1 MVAANTKIRE
11 KPKQQRT
18 GRRSCGCFSSTRRR
32 ILLIGSF
39 ISFIIWSYTILKII
53 QNLRDYFDNDERST
67 RRKDN
72 YTDYT
77 STEYQLDAPTTP
89 YIYNYNRNRINN
101 DNDSRVVVETETNNK
116 TKTTKTKTETKK
128 MTDIQ
133 RYRIKQEQER
143 LRQRRH
149 QENASLL
156 LIHDENDNNNTAT
169 AAATAATDNTL
180 GVLAP
185 QRYTSFFDFAND
197 DDNDNKAAA
206 TATTDAAAD
215 VVVVVDLTAPPPPKT
230 TTIKHISI
238 VGTISVSNDGTN
250 HSTSTH
256 YYSPRIV
263 GLIDDN
269 DTNTG
274 GSSSYS
280 FQHYKT
286 VKKISRLNEKKI
298 KNNNKQNKYWQEQE
312 HPTHSQNIP
321 RSHTEDVD
329 QLQHQLYVNQQSNNY
344 KQDCIYPGDDTADD
358 QEATDFYAVYQRV
371 RCSSNSKRKRSEEE
385 DDERSG
391 SGSGDDDDCER
402 SGDSD
407 DEDDEWSIVE
417 QLDPSSNS
425 KSKTTSSYSYSSKS
439 KSNNKDRVWQKRNYP
454 VCNTMHELGILGNE
468 VGNTAMVNIEVLGK
482 GSYRTAYLLDNIY
495 PHSHPHQKNKDE
507 DEGDEDNDETRDDD
521 DDNDNDDSKIVIKM
535 FGLDTDH
542 EFPFDI
548 ASFEM
553 HRVDSVISQKMTASP
568 YILDIYGH
576 CGVSG
581 LYEQGYDDL
590 HHIAKN
596 RRRHRNNN
604 KDHHHHHHHT
614 RTPEL
619 TLETKMQY
627 SYEAIQAIYDL
638 HTIDYDDDDEYSSS
652 LSSSSS
658 SSSKTAVVI
667 DPIGRPA
674 TIIHGDIKPENFI
687 LVQLGKGKKKTFRLK
702 LNDFNYS
709 ILRKFNRTAIATS
722 STSITTATASS
733 AGTTATGDSKKE
745 QVEMHMEAA
754 CPYYTNQVPLSW
766 GVGYRPYEF
775 SIDNYPPINEN
786 IDIFGLG
793 GVLYYILEGKDP
805 YWQYTKDHEVEEIS
819 KGLLPPISAT
829 TTTKRIVNS
838 KTDTDDIDTRRTIK
852 TIIDIIQK
860 SMSLNTND
868 RPTSKQVLEQ
878 FRDVYS
884 L

>member
-1 MVAANTKIRE
+1 
-11 KPKQQRT
+11 
-18 GRRSCGCFSSTRRR
+18 
-32 ILLIGSF
+32 
-39 ISFIIWSYTILKII
+39 
-53 QNLRDYFDNDERST
+53 
-67 RRKDN
+67 
-72 YTDYT
+72 
-77 STEYQLDAPTTP
+77 
-89 YIYNYNRNRINN
+89 
-101 DNDSRVVVETETNNK
+101 
-116 TKTTKTKTETKK
+116 

-133 RYRIKQEQER
+133 RLRQRQQER

-149 QENASLL
+149 QENA
-156 LIHDENDNNNTAT
+156 
-169 AAATAATDNTL
+169 
-180 GVLAP
+180 
-185 QRYTSFFDFAND
+185 
-197 DDNDNKAAA
+197 
-206 TATTDAAAD
+206 TATTTTTAD
-215 VVVVVDLTAPPPPKT
+215 VVVVDLTSPSKT
-230 TTIKHISI
+230 TSIKHISI
-238 VGTISVSNDGTN
+238 VGISNISNNNKKKSRTIISASNNDVVTHTN
-250 HSTSTH
+250 HSKSH
-256 YYSPRIV
+256 YSPRIV
-263 GLIDDN
+263 GLIDN
-269 DTNTG
+269 AG
-274 GSSSYS
+274 YS
-280 FQHYKT
+280 FQHYKR

-298 KNNNKQNKYWQEQE
+298 KKNNKQNKYWQYQE

-321 RSHTEDVD
+321 RSHTEDID
-329 QLQHQLYVNQQSNNY
+329 QLHHQLYVNQQSNNY

-371 RCSSNSKRKRSEEE
+371 RCSNSNKRQSADV

-391 SGSGDDDDCER
+391 SGSDDNDDCER

-407 DEDDEWSIVE
+407 DEDDEWSIIE

-425 KSKTTSSYSYSSKS
+425 KSKKSYSSKS
-439 KSNNKDRVWQKRNYP
+439 NNNKERVWQKRNYP

-495 PHSHPHQKNKDE
+495 PRD
-507 DEGDEDNDETRDDD
+507 DVDVDDETRDDD
-521 DDNDNDDSKIVIKM
+521 DDDEKRDDNDTVNDDSKIVIKM
-535 FGLDTDH
+535 FGLDTDR

-581 LYEQGYDDL
+581 LYE
-590 HHIAKN
+590 
-596 RRRHRNNN
+596 R
-604 KDHHHHHHHT
+604 
-614 RTPEL
+614 
-619 TLETKMQY
+619 
-627 SYEAIQAIYDL
+627 AIKAIYDL
-638 HTIDYDDDDEYSSS
+638 HTIDYDDDEYSSS
-652 LSSSSS
+652 LSSSRSS
-658 SSSKTAVVI
+658 GSSSKTAIVV

-687 LVQLGKGKKKTFRLK
+687 LVQLGKGKKTTFRLK

-709 ILRKFNRTAIATS
+709 ILRKFNRTATAATS
-722 STSITTATASS
+722 STSTSTASS
-733 AGTTATGDSKKE
+733 AGTTSGDNI
-745 QVEMHMEAA
+745 MEAA

-819 KGLLPPISAT
+819 KGLLPPIST
-829 TTTKRIVNS
+829 TTTKRINNS
-838 KTDTDDIDTRRTIK
+838 KTDTNIDTRRTIQ
-852 TIIDIIQK
+852 TIIDIIHK